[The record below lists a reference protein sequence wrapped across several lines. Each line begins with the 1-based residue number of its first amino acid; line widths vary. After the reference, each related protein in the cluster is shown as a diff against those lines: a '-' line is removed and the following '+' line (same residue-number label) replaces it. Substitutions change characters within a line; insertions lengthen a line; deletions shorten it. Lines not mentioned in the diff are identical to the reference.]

1 MFDIGLPEFFIAA
14 IVALL
19 VLGPERLPTALRTLG
34 LWIGRLRRS
43 YYNVKTE
50 IEREIGMDE
59 VRRQLHNEQVME
71 DVKRVEREVRAIG
84 DDLNGSQPLTDPS
97 STAAPSSTVEGQTE
111 HAAPTVRTAP
121 VVPGLP
127 AAPAESDKLPERGN
141 ENT

>member
-97 STAAPSSTVEGQTE
+97 STAAPSSTVEGPTE
-111 HAAPTVRTAP
+111 HVAPTVRTAP

-141 ENT
+141 ENA

>member
-14 IVALL
+14 VVALL

-34 LWIGRLRRS
+34 LWVGRLRRS

-50 IEREIGMDE
+50 IEREIGMDD

-97 STAAPSSTVEGQTE
+97 STAAPSSTADDPTE
-111 HAAPTVRTAP
+111 QAAPEVGASPSAR
-121 VVPGLP
+121 V
-127 AAPAESDKLPERGN
+127 ESDKLPERGN
-141 ENT
+141 ENA